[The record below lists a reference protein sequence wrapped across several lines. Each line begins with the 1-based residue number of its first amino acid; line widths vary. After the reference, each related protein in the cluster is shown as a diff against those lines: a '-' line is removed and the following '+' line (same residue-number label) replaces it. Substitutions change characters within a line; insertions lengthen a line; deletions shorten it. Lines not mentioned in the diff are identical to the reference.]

1 MKITARTF
9 VIGRP
14 RSSES
19 YELARSNV
27 NQIKYGNKA
36 VYVKITIVTN

>member
-1 MKITARTF
+1 MKITARTL
-9 VIGRP
+9 VSGRP

-19 YELARSNV
+19 YKPAQSNV